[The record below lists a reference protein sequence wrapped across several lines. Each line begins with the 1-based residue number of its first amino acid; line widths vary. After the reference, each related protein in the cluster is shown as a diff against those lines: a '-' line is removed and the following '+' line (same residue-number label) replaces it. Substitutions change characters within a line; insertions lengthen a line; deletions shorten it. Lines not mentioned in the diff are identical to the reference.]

1 MGSLHHPK
9 MATGTVF
16 FFLILAPLGFVA
28 GDTPAN
34 CTYDDIEGTWIFHE
48 SERSQTSDID
58 CSGNVAFEEKMKVDL
73 TYPNAAVDQFGNIG
87 TWTMVYNQGFEVNVN
102 GRSFFAFSDYKQ
114 LPDKGGVVSHCDRT
128 RTGWSHDVT
137 VRNWACFRAIKA
149 TRGEEE
155 RLALRKFRPTSLQNS
170 PEQGEKEYNQEQ
182 WKVDKINNG
191 QSSWVATSYAEFQG
205 MKMKDIERLKGGK
218 KSRLHHKPSPHQQQH
233 QRPLRLLSSMASKDD
248 GLPESWDWRNVAGVN
263 FVSEVRDQGKC
274 GSCYAFSS
282 MGMLESRL
290 NILTKNTKRYTFS
303 TQDVVSCSKLSQGCD
318 GGFPFLVAGR
328 YGKDFGVVEED
339 CNPYNGTDDAACS
352 TRNCLRHFTASYKYV
367 GGYYGACN
375 ELEMKKALVQNG
387 PLSVSFEV
395 YDDFM
400 MYKSG
405 VYHHTKLL
413 TSSGFQPFEL
423 TNHAVLLV
431 GYGHDAQLGEDYWII
446 KNSWGTAWGEDGY
459 FRIRRGTDECAIE
472 SIAVEAFPIP

>member
-1 MGSLHHPK
+1 M
-9 MATGTVF
+9 F
-16 FFLILAPLGFVA
+16 FFLFLAPLGLVK

-34 CTYDDIEGTWIFHE
+34 CTYEDIQGTWIFHE
-48 SERSQTSDID
+48 SERGQTSHVL

-73 TYPNAAVDQFGNIG
+73 MYPNTAVDQFGNIG

-114 LPDKGGVVSHCDRT
+114 LAEKGGVVSHCDRT
-128 RTGWSHDVT
+128 RIGWSHDVT
-137 VRNWACFRAIKA
+137 VRNWACFRAIKM

-155 RLALRKFRPTSLQNS
+155 RMALRKFQPTNSLQNTL
-170 PEQGEKEYNQEQ
+170 EQGEEEYNQEQ

-191 QSSWVATSYAEFQG
+191 QSSWVATSHAQFQG

-218 KSRLHHKPSPHQQQH
+218 KSRLHHKPSHLQ
-233 QRPLRLLSSMASKDD
+233 QRPARLLSSVASKND
-248 GLPESWDWRNVAGVN
+248 GLPESWDWRNVDGVN
-263 FVSEVRDQGKC
+263 FVSKVRDQGKC

-282 MGMLESRL
+282 MGMLESRI

-303 TQDVVSCSKLSQGCD
+303 TQDVVSCSNLSQGCD

-339 CNPYNGTDDAACS
+339 CNPYNGTDEAGCS

-375 ELEMKKALVQNG
+375 EFEMKKALVENG

-405 VYHHTKLL
+405 VYHHTQLL
-413 TSSGFQPFEL
+413 KSSGFQPFEL

-431 GYGHDAQLGEDYWII
+431 GYGHDTRLGEDYWII
-446 KNSWGTAWGEDGY
+446 KNSWGTAWGEDGF